1 MIGEVTMPDRINETI
16 GVLMRREIE
25 ARLLSHLIPA
35 LGREFGDDKVLKVIA
50 EAVVEIARHQGA
62 ELSRTLG
69 GNSLRFFRESLIH
82 WTKGDAL
89 VIELIEESEQVLAY
103 NVTRCKY
110 AEMYNRLGIPELG
123 PILSCSRDFALV
135 EGFNPEIRLVRKQ
148 TLMEGAPYCDFCYR
162 LED

>member
-1 MIGEVTMPDRINETI
+1 MISEITMPDRINETI
-16 GVLMRREIE
+16 GVLTRREVE
-25 ARLLSHLIPA
+25 ARLLSHLLPA
-35 LGREFGDDKVLKVIA
+35 LGKEFGDANVLKVIA
-50 EAVVEIARHQGA
+50 EAVVTIARQQGA

-69 GNSLRFFRESLIH
+69 GNSLGLFRGSLIH

-89 VIELIEESEQVLAY
+89 AIDLIEESEKVFAF
-103 NVTRCKY
+103 NVTRCNY

-135 EGFNPEIRLVRKQ
+135 EGFNPKIRLVRKQ

-162 LED
+162 LEE